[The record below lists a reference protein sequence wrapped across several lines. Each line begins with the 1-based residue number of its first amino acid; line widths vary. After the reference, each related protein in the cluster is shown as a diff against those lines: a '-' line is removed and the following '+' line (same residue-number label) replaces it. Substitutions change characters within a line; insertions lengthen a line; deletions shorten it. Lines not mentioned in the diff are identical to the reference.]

1 MARSVTGKGQGAM
14 TSRCGE
20 PEGRI
25 AGRAS
30 QLQRYTNA
38 ATLGLGLDLPALSGE
53 ACPAPALVPAW
64 GPLPM
69 SRPPPPHTHIM
80 IPSSWQRSGWSS
92 PRFHILWVSVM

>member
-20 PEGRI
+20 PEGSI

-38 ATLGLGLDLPALSGE
+38 ATPCLGLDLPALS
-53 ACPAPALVPAW
+53 
-64 GPLPM
+64 
-69 SRPPPPHTHIM
+69 S
-80 IPSSWQRSGWSS
+80 
-92 PRFHILWVSVM
+92 